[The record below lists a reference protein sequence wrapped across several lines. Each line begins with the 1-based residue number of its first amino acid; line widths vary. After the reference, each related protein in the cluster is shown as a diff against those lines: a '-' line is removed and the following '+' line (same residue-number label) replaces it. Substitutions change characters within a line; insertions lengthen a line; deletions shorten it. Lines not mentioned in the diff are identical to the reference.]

1 MSPGLIVIMV
11 SSALAAAFGWGIWD
25 ALRKGRVWR
34 LGARTLFRETEPTL
48 YWGSIGAC
56 VVLMGACVV
65 YALLGLGMIL
75 F

>member
-1 MSPGLIVIMV
+1 VSPGLIVIMV
-11 SSALAAAFGWGIWD
+11 SSALAAAVAWSIWD
-25 ALRKGRVWR
+25 ALRKGRVR
-34 LGARTLFRETEPTL
+34 GLGRRTLFRETEPTL